1 MSREKERAISENIE
15 ETEEGNDNMGI
26 LISASEKFFTFIFH
40 FDVQLEESSRT
51 SPEDVTVPIEYLLF
65 IK

>member
-26 LISASEKFFTFIFH
+26 LISASEKFTFIFH

-51 SPEDVTVPIEYLLF
+51 SPEDITVPIEYLSF